1 MVAAHHIDCDTFL
14 RYRCQEIIQKSHCI
28 HSGTVPVIEDIAG
41 KWWTIMQEDLG
52 ALGRMPNLQPVTW
65 TDDGW
70 LKVGNNGTPYES
82 FVSKIT
88 KPKSEGDIRVKRL
101 PTTDDFRSYPLGMQ
115 WQWNH
120 KPDDEAWSL
129 FERPGWLRL
138 KTANVT
144 ATLPQT
150 RNMLTQRIFAI
161 KDKYTTGSVRLDVR
175 HLTEG
180 DRAGICILQDPYA
193 LIAAQRIDG
202 KIQLI
207 WLQDQVKDAG
217 SSFKPAEKTLDVELT
232 DSIVYL
238 RASIMYGE
246 NKTKFY
252 YSTDNRR
259 WKSLGSETSQSF
271 NLSVFV
277 GARFGLFCQATK
289 KKGGYADFD
298 WFTTESEY
306 NEEELCPATFSEPNE
321 NMYTATKLAVPTN
334 QKTVE
339 TLIGERCIPVITATY
354 ADKHSEIV
362 NSFTD
367 FTAEDDSIVD
377 FMNGQ
382 MIGTGQGKTKVT
394 ANYTDLYGNS
404 FTTSFTAISSY
415 FPLDYAHVRNNVV
428 GTGTYKRNSNSGSFT
443 FADTSNQMG
452 WVYDNP
458 VDMSGYRFLVVQLT
472 AKQSAKAQVNLYI
485 SDKTSGACT
494 SVPLATDATETV
506 IDLSQATYTSKT
518 SNGKP
523 LATEKIR
530 MVTFSAGVANKTL
543 NIKEFFLTND
553 PKYDAIRDVSLRPSA
568 DAPVNVYTL
577 HGQLLRQHVT
587 PRQATQGLPAGIY
600 VVGGRKVIVK

>member
-1 MVAAHHIDCDTFL
+1 
-14 RYRCQEIIQKSHCI
+14 
-28 HSGTVPVIEDIAG
+28 
-41 KWWTIMQEDLG
+41 
-52 ALGRMPNLQPVTW
+52 
-65 TDDGW
+65 
-70 LKVGNNGTPYES
+70 
-82 FVSKIT
+82 
-88 KPKSEGDIRVKRL
+88 
-101 PTTDDFRSYPLGMQ
+101 
-115 WQWNH
+115 
-120 KPDDEAWSL
+120 
-129 FERPGWLRL
+129 
-138 KTANVT
+138 
-144 ATLPQT
+144 
-150 RNMLTQRIFAI
+150 
-161 KDKYTTGSVRLDVR
+161 
-175 HLTEG
+175 
-180 DRAGICILQDPYA
+180 
-193 LIAAQRIDG
+193 
-202 KIQLI
+202 
-207 WLQDQVKDAG
+207 
-217 SSFKPAEKTLDVELT
+217 
-232 DSIVYL
+232 
-238 RASIMYGE
+238 
-246 NKTKFY
+246 
-252 YSTDNRR
+252 
-259 WKSLGSETSQSF
+259 
-271 NLSVFV
+271 
-277 GARFGLFCQATK
+277 
-289 KKGGYADFD
+289 
-298 WFTTESEY
+298 
-306 NEEELCPATFSEPNE
+306 
-321 NMYTATKLAVPTN
+321 
-334 QKTVE
+334 
-339 TLIGERCIPVITATY
+339 
-354 ADKHSEIV
+354 
-362 NSFTD
+362 
-367 FTAEDDSIVD
+367 
-377 FMNGQ
+377 MNGQ